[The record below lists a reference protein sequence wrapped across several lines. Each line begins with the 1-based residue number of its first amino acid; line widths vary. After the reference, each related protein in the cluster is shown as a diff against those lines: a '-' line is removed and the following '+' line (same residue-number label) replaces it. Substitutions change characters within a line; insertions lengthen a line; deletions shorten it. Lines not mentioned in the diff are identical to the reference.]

1 MCIER
6 IKATRCHKH
15 KKIELKKLLIR
26 QDKNPQPSCLILMEV
41 SISFSLYFSG
51 ISITKIQGAAPERK
65 YFPSKPDTDQTL
77 LPMPG
82 ALNPQIAMP
91 QQQQQQQQSPMT
103 NGGGFG
109 YSAMAGLPSG
119 LNGPNVIVVDT
130 STLKTR

>member
-1 MCIER
+1 
-6 IKATRCHKH
+6 
-15 KKIELKKLLIR
+15 
-26 QDKNPQPSCLILMEV
+26 
-41 SISFSLYFSG
+41 
-51 ISITKIQGAAPERK
+51 
-65 YFPSKPDTDQTL
+65 
-77 LPMPG
+77 MPG

-91 QQQQQQQQSPMT
+91 PQQQQQQQSPMT